1 MAETKDKLDR
11 LRAKRGGYRGVCTK
25 LTKETEEIIHTD
37 EIDYDRCE
45 VIRSL
50 LEEKSKILTDI
61 DEEILGICEIASI
74 EYEIEE
80 SADVMGR
87 ILSAK
92 RKLDKVKLEAKKTG
106 NTKASTVTI
115 QHENGNIA
123 TTSSENSSEVTIHA
137 SNVTNHE
144 SGSESGGI
152 INASNGPPEVGNMG
166 EHGATE
172 SNQISVSSLK
182 PKLPKLTLPK
192 FKGQFTKWGP
202 FWDS

>member
-1 MAETKDKLDR
+1 M
-11 LRAKRGGYRGVCTK
+11 K
-25 LTKETEEIIHTD
+25 LTKETKEIIHAD

-50 LEEKSKILTDI
+50 LEEKSRILTDI

-74 EYEIEE
+74 EYEVEE

-106 NTKASTVTI
+106 NTKASMVTI
-115 QHENGNIA
+115 QHENGNIV
-123 TTSSENSSEVTIHA
+123 TTSSKNSSD
-137 SNVTNHE
+137 VTNHE

-152 INASNGPPEVGNMG
+152 INASNGPPEVGSMG

-182 PKLPKLTLPK
+182 NSHCPNLRVKSPNGVHFGTHIIRLYTI
-192 FKGQFTKWGP
+192 TV
-202 FWDS
+202 

>member
-25 LTKETEEIIHTD
+25 LTKETEEIIHAD

-50 LEEKSKILTDI
+50 LEEKSKILMDI

-123 TTSSENSSEVTIHA
+123 TTSSENSSD
-137 SNVTNHE
+137 VTNHE
-144 SGSESGGI
+144 SGSESGGT
-152 INASNGPPEVGNMG
+152 INASNGRKLVVWGNMG
-166 EHGATE
+166 QQ
-172 SNQISVSSLK
+172 NQI
-182 PKLPKLTLPK
+182 K
-192 FKGQFTKWGP
+192 FQYLL
-202 FWDS
+202 